1 MDMRTA
7 EANGPLKG
15 FRILDMTSVLMGPT
29 ATQLLGDMGAD
40 VIKVEAP
47 DGDLIRQVGPARN
60 PGMGALYL
68 NANRSKRSICIDL
81 KTAEGRD
88 LLLRLA
94 GNADAL
100 VYNVRPRAMAR
111 LGLDYEAVSAA
122 NPRIVYAGLF
132 GFDQAGPYA
141 AKPAYDDL
149 IQGASGLAALIARA
163 GDGVPRYVP
172 SAVADRVVGL
182 MAVGVICATLLERE
196 RSGLGQRVDIPMF
209 ETMTAFVLGDHLG
222 GLSFEPPLDGG
233 GYARHL
239 TPERR
244 PYATRDG
251 HICALLYNDAH
262 WQRFLL
268 RVGEA
273 ALADDPRF
281 ATLASRLQNIDHVY
295 GALRRIFLER
305 TTRDWLELLD
315 ELDIPAAPYNDLP
328 GILDDPQLR
337 ASGFFQ
343 RAVHP
348 SEGPIRTMR
357 IPARWSRTAPSV
369 DRLAPH
375 LGEHGIEVLHEAG
388 LAEKDIA
395 QLLDAGAVRVDAAQ
409 R

>member
-1 MDMRTA
+1 MQTVGA
-7 EANGPLKG
+7 GGPLKG

-29 ATQLLGDMGAD
+29 ATQLLGEMGAD
-40 VIKVEAP
+40 VVKVEAP
-47 DGDLIRQVGPARN
+47 EGDLVRQIGPMRN
-60 PGMGALYL
+60 SGMGALYL

-81 KTAEGRD
+81 KTPAGRD
-88 LLLRLA
+88 LLLHLA
-94 GNADAL
+94 RSADAL

-111 LGLDYEAVSAA
+111 LGLDYDAVSAA

-149 IQGASGLAALIARA
+149 IQGASGMASLIARA
-163 GDGVPRYVP
+163 GGGVPRYVP

-222 GLSFEPPLDGG
+222 GLSFEPPLDSG
-233 GYARHL
+233 GYARQL

-251 HICALLYNDAH
+251 YICALLYNDVH
-262 WQRFLL
+262 WQRFFSS
-268 RVGEA
+268 VGEA
-273 ALADDPRF
+273 ALAEDLRF

-295 GALRRIFLER
+295 GELRRIFLER
-305 TTRDWLELLD
+305 TTCEWLALLD

-337 ASGFFQ
+337 ASDFFQ
-343 RAVHP
+343 RVTHP
-348 SEGPIRTMR
+348 SEGEMRTMR
-357 IPARWSRTAPSV
+357 LSARWSRTAPAI
-369 DRLAPH
+369 DRLAPR
-375 LGEHGIEVLHEAG
+375 LGEHSLDVLREAG
-388 LAEKDIA
+388 LDAEEIER
-395 QLLDAGAVRVDAAQ
+395 LLGAGAVRIDTAQ

>member
-1 MDMRTA
+1 MHTA
-7 EANGPLKG
+7 GSGGPLKG
-15 FRILDMTSVLMGPT
+15 LRILDMTSVLMGPT

-40 VIKVEAP
+40 VIKVEPP
-47 DGDLIRQVGPARN
+47 DGDLVRQVGPARN

-94 GNADAL
+94 RDADAL

-251 HICALLYNDAH
+251 YICALLYNDAH

-273 ALADDPRF
+273 ALAEDPRF

-328 GILDDPQLR
+328 GILDDPQLG
-337 ASGFFQ
+337 ASDFFQ

-357 IPARWSRTAPSV
+357 LPARWSRTAPAV
-369 DRLAPH
+369 DRLAPR

-395 QLLDAGAVRVDAAQ
+395 RLLDAGAVRVDAPQ

>member
-1 MDMRTA
+1 MRTA

-94 GNADAL
+94 GDADAL

-337 ASGFFQ
+337 ASDFFQ

-369 DRLAPH
+369 GRLAPR